1 MKEISAEIREKL
13 LALGEEKYADFTAK
27 LTPTVPRESIIGV
40 RLPIMRK
47 LAKEL
52 AKDEQNLAFLED
64 LPHFYLEENTLHG
77 LMIGKIKDFAQV
89 MEYTEKFLPY
99 VDNWA
104 TCDTFAPKI
113 FKKHQAEVLTYI
125 QQWLKSVHPYTVRF
139 AVVTLMSNYLDEYF
153 EEKMLDWLVKLK
165 WEDYYVKMAIAW
177 YFSTALVKQ
186 YEITIKVL
194 EEKRLEKWVHNKSI
208 QKALESYRIDEEKK
222 AYLRTLKIK

>member
-1 MKEISAEIREKL
+1 MDKVISEIREKL
-13 LALGEEKYADFTAK
+13 VALSEEKYADFTAK
-27 LTPTVPRESIIGV
+27 LTPNIPRERIIGV
-40 RLPIMRK
+40 RLPAMRK

-52 AKDEQNLAFLED
+52 AKDEQNLLFLES
-64 LPHFYLEENTLHG
+64 LPHEYLEENTLQG
-77 LMIGKIKDFAQV
+77 LMIGQLKDFALV

-99 VDNWA
+99 IDNWA

-113 FKKHQAEVLTYI
+113 FKKHQAEVLEYI
-125 QQWLKSVHPYTVRF
+125 RKWLKSDHPYTVRF
-139 AVVTLMSNYLDEYF
+139 ATVTLMSNYLDEYF
-153 EEKMLDWLVKLK
+153 EEQMLEWLIELK

-186 YEITIKVL
+186 YEPAIKVL

-208 QKALESYRIDEEKK
+208 QKALESYRIDEGKK